1 MIVLLWI
8 WWEYCIWYFWQSI
21 QLLFTAVTCI
31 WLKYCQYEAVMFRIP
46 YSLKKINKY
55 FIYEKWWHAFTF
67 LQNTSSNSL
76 HPALRTYMS
85 PKSTF
90 TQYVSVMYMRMWHVY
105 LEWFMWWT
113 VLGFLLNDVGG
124 GGVLRNDHD
133 HFLNKSQLICNLFF
147 NNQSVWLSYEYNVL
161 NNMCIVMT
169 SMKQLVGL

>member
-31 WLKYCQYEAVMFRIP
+31 WLKYCQYEVVMFRIP

-113 VLGFLLNDVGG
+113 VLGFLLNDLEGG
-124 GGVLRNDHD
+124 GGGAEEHSRSFFVQ
-133 HFLNKSQLICNLFF
+133 KPINL
-147 NNQSVWLSYEYNVL
+147 
-161 NNMCIVMT
+161 
-169 SMKQLVGL
+169 

>member
-31 WLKYCQYEAVMFRIP
+31 WLKYCQYEVVMFRIP
-46 YSLKKINKY
+46 YWLKKINKY

-90 TQYVSVMYMRMWHVY
+90 SQYVSVMYMQMWHVY

-113 VLGFLLNDVGG
+113 VLGFLLNDLG
-124 GGVLRNDHD
+124 GGVLRNIHD
-133 HFLNKSQLICNLFF
+133 HFLYKSQLICNLFF

-169 SMKQLVGL
+169 SMQHLVGL

>member
-113 VLGFLLNDVGG
+113 VLGFLLNDLG
-124 GGVLRNDHD
+124 GGVLRNIHD
-133 HFLNKSQLICNLFF
+133 HFLYKSQLICNLFF

-161 NNMCIVMT
+161 NNMCIVMN